1 MNADSTDQGN
11 EDLGSD
17 VQSKLE
23 VLINTFGH
31 LSGQDGVVD
40 KFHLSLDE
48 SFLVA
53 ECSDC

>member
-17 VQSKLE
+17 VQSELE
-23 VLINTFGH
+23 VLINTFSH

-40 KFHLSLDE
+40 KFHLSLNE

-53 ECSDC
+53 KCSDC

>member
-11 EDLGSD
+11 EDLGSH

-31 LSGQDGVVD
+31 LSGQDGIVD